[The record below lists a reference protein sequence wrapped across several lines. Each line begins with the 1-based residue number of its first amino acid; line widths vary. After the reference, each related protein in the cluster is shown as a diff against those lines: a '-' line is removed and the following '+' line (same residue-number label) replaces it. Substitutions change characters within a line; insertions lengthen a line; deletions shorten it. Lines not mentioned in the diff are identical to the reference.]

1 MKTLKSFGLFTLV
14 TLIFLL
20 KVTGLSA
27 ADTPK
32 QDDGRFSH
40 VTVSFFNA
48 GDSKDAMPYMSLIFD
63 GIDDANSEKVTKWR
77 NEIDAEIKKQGGVVT
92 GEDYK
97 KISPIVVR
105 YVSDFIKTDA
115 NYVAMEFPRL
125 KQGILLVNKKA
136 TKK

>member
-1 MKTLKSFGLFTLV
+1 MKTLKNFGLFILV

-20 KVTGLSA
+20 TATGLSA
-27 ADTPK
+27 ADVPK
-32 QDDGRFSH
+32 QNDGRLSH
-40 VTVSFFNA
+40 VTANFFNA
-48 GDSKDAMPYMSLIFD
+48 GDSKDSMPYMSLVFD
-63 GIDDANSEKVTKWR
+63 GIGDANSEKVTKWR
-77 NEIDAEIKKQGGVVT
+77 NEIDAELKRQGGVVT

-105 YVSDFIKTDA
+105 YVSDFVKTNA